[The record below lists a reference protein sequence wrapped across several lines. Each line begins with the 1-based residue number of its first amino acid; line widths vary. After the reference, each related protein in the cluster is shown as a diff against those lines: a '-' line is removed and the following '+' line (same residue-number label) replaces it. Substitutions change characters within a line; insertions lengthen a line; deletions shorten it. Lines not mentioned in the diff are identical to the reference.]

1 MAREPRAAAI
11 LVLAS
16 ALASPGFAARLVR
29 PGGEQT
35 KIDYLVGEVRNS
47 PAIFL
52 RNGREYPADR
62 AASHL
67 ARKLKFAGKR
77 VQTARDFVLGIAS
90 RSEETGTPYE
100 IRWPDGK
107 RRPLSEWLFERLE
120 FYEKEHLPK
129 AS

>member
-1 MAREPRAAAI
+1 MAREPRAAAV

-16 ALASPGFAARLVR
+16 ALAAPGFAARLVR
-29 PGGEQT
+29 PVGEQT

-67 ARKLKFAGKR
+67 ARKLKFAGKS

-90 RSEETGTPYE
+90 RSEETGKPYE
-100 IRWPDGK
+100 LRWPGGK
-107 RRPLSEWLFERLE
+107 RQPLSEWLFERLE
-120 FYEKEHLPK
+120 FYEKERLPK
-129 AS
+129 TP